1 MSETWERLLLGK
13 SGLTPQQ
20 PFPELPP
27 LPLGIVEGGI
37 FPLADLLQRAVTE
50 AVRDAQLSLPDT
62 DCGVVIGSSRGFQA
76 QWEVLAKQ
84 QITQGAPPQ
93 DWLNTLPAMASTGV
107 AQFLE
112 ATGPVLSPMA
122 ACATGLWAIAQGAD
136 LIRRGQCQRVIVGA
150 GENPITP
157 LTLAGFDR
165 LGALAPTGCYPFSPQ
180 REGLALGAGAAIL
193 VLESAQSLAQRPH
206 IKPYGCILGAGLS
219 ADAYHL
225 TAPDPQQIGSRLAL
239 EQCLRRS
246 GLKVEDIDYVHAH
259 GTGTRLNDAHEA
271 ALMQKCLP
279 HLPLISSTKGAT
291 GHTLGA
297 SGAIGAVLCCLALRH
312 QQPPPNV
319 GLVGDPIYPNVV
331 IHRHSAQLKTVLC
344 MGFGFGGQNAVLALG
359 LPPMVEHL
367 NGSLRLM

>member
-1 MSETWERLLLGK
+1 MSETWERLLVGK

-27 LPLGIVEGGI
+27 LPLGMVDGAIV
-37 FPLADLLQRAVTE
+37 PLADLLQQAVTE
-50 AVRDAQLSLPDT
+50 AVRDAQFSLPDV

-84 QITQGAPPQ
+84 QVTQGAPPQ

-107 AQFLE
+107 AQFLGT
-112 ATGPVLSPMA
+112 TGPVLSPMA

-165 LGALAPTGCYPFSPQ
+165 LGALAPTGCYPFSLQ
-180 REGLALGAGAAIL
+180 REGLALGAGSAIL
-193 VLESAQSLAQRPH
+193 VLESAESLAQRPQV
-206 IKPYGCILGAGLS
+206 KPYGCILGAGLS

-225 TAPDPQQIGSRLAL
+225 TAPAPNQRGSRLAV

-246 GLKVEDIDYVHAH
+246 GLVAKDIDYIHAH
-259 GTGTRLNDAHEA
+259 GTGTALNDAHEA
-271 ALMQKCLP
+271 ALISQYLP
-279 HLPLISSTKGAT
+279 HLPPISSTKGAT

-297 SGAIGAVLCCLALRH
+297 SGAIGAILCLLALRL
-312 QQPPPNV
+312 QKLPPNV
-319 GLVGDPIYPNVV
+319 GWLGEPIYPNLV
-331 IHRHSAQLKTVLC
+331 IHSVSAYVKTTLC
-344 MGFGFGGQNAVLALG
+344 MSFGFGGQNAVLALG
-359 LPPMVEHL
+359 LPPDL
-367 NGSLRLM
+367 NG

>member
-1 MSETWERLLLGK
+1 VSKTWERLLAGK

-20 PFPELPP
+20 PFPEFPP
-27 LPLGIVEGGI
+27 LPLGMVEGAI
-37 FPLADLLQRAVTE
+37 VPLPDLLQQAVTE
-50 AVRDAQLSLPDT
+50 AVRDAQITLPDL
-62 DCGVVIGSSRGFQA
+62 DCGVVIGSSRAFQA
-76 QWEVLAKQ
+76 QWEVLAKHQ
-84 QITQGAPPQ
+84 LTQGGSPQ
-93 DWLNTLPAMASTGV
+93 NWLNTLPAMASTGV
-107 AQFLE
+107 AQLLGT
-112 ATGPVLSPMA
+112 TGPVLAPMA
-122 ACATGLWAIAQGAD
+122 ACATGLWAIFQGAE

-165 LGALAPTGCYPFSPQ
+165 LGALAPTGCYPFSHK

-193 VLESAQSLAQRPH
+193 VLESAQSLAQRPQ

-225 TAPDPQQIGSRLAL
+225 TAPDPDQVGSRLAI

-246 GLKVEDIDYVHAH
+246 RLKAEDIDYIHAH

-271 ALMQKCLP
+271 ALIKKCLP
-279 HLPLISSTKGAT
+279 YLPPISSTKGAT

-312 QQPPPNV
+312 QQLPPNV
-319 GLVGDPIYPNVV
+319 GLLGDPIYPHVV
-331 IHRHSAQLKTVLC
+331 TQSCASSVKTALC
-344 MGFGFGGQNAVLALG
+344 MSFGFGGQNAVLALG
-359 LPPMVEHL
+359 LPPAL
-367 NGSLRLM
+367 DG